1 MDNKVSELK
10 KAIEEGTYDWDKTI
24 ETTAEKLVLLSEL
37 DMW

>member
-1 MDNKVSELK
+1 MDTRVSELK
-10 KAIEEGTYDWDKTI
+10 KAIEEGTYDWDKAI

>member
-1 MDNKVSELK
+1 MDGKVSALK
-10 KAIEEGTYDWDKTI
+10 KAIEEGTYDWTKAI

>member
-10 KAIEEGTYDWDKTI
+10 KAIENGTYDWDEAI